1 MKIKTMIMSRYE
13 SAVFYS
19 DQFQNSYDIMKE
31 VNKIL
36 TYHTSVVKF
45 PDHFVNKYILKE
57 IMRLIYFEI
66 KPALKEIER
75 YFDMPVEV
83 DIEKAAIVITDF
95 HPVFTDGVDL
105 VRENLQ
111 KLKMLE
117 IECDSLV

>member
-1 MKIKTMIMSRYE
+1 MKIKTMIISRYE

-36 TYHTSVVKF
+36 TYHASVIKF
-45 PDHFVNKYILKE
+45 PDYFVNKYILKE

-111 KLKMLE
+111 KLKILE
-117 IECDSLV
+117 IECDNLV

>member
-1 MKIKTMIMSRYE
+1 MIMSRYE
-13 SAVFYS
+13 SAVFFS
-19 DQFQNSYDIMKE
+19 DQFQSSYDIMKE

-36 TYHTSVVKF
+36 TYHTSVIKF